1 MSGMNKNPLNKGV
14 LMENGVGIVTV
25 TPEMV
30 EERAN
35 ELAAIAGRIPP
46 QASVVDFEHAKRE
59 LTGEPDTD
67 VQAAILQS
75 IPESLRWDPV
85 PGSSPE
91 VQAQAN
97 FVTLSNEDDGF
108 TYAMD
113 KFVLPIATSV
123 STP

>member
-1 MSGMNKNPLNKGV
+1 
-14 LMENGVGIVTV
+14 MENGVGIGTV

-46 QASVVDFEHAKRE
+46 QASVVDFAHALAHAKRE

-108 TYAMD
+108 AYAMD

>member
-1 MSGMNKNPLNKGV
+1 MNKNPLNKGV
-14 LMENGVGIVTV
+14 LMENGVGIGTV

-97 FVTLSNEDDGF
+97 FVTLSNEDDGC
-108 TYAMD
+108 
-113 KFVLPIATSV
+113 LRNG
-123 STP
+123 